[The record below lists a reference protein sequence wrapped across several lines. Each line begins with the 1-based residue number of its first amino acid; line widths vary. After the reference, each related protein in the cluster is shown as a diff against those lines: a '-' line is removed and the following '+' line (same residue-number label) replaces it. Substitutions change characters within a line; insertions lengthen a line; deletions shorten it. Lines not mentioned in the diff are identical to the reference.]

1 MFKIN
6 SPKQSSG
13 VLCGLA
19 EDLKMHKLCMLFC
32 QVEETCFLGHNKTW
46 DCGQCHF

>member
-19 EDLKMHKLCMLFC
+19 EDLKMHKLCMLFLSGGGN
-32 QVEETCFLGHNKTW
+32 VFSRT
-46 DCGQCHF
+46 